1 MVRQHNGLP
10 RTSTFSSLKTECVTV
25 CDKRGPG
32 EVFKFRFLRWKDY
45 CGLSVWASKIESVL
59 KSGRGRQNRRSER
72 QDERKT
78 PPTPFLAL
86 KMEQGKGTWAIRE
99 IISTGLW
106 RHQKDMYLMI
116 TMHQFFFKPLKVHK
130 CSFFQMSIILLVF
143 CFNWCWDDKYSGPS
157 LFKDSVFVSSS
168 LAKIYDTQ
176 ISTHCAFVHVC
187 GHMQSDI
194 WVPRDSCYQLTLHQ
208 LILCLLLLGCKQ
220 MSFPW
225 SLSVTI
231 FMFVLG
237 DFDI

>member
-1 MVRQHNGLP
+1 MGYQGHP
-10 RTSTFSSLKTECVTV
+10 HYH
-25 CDKRGPG
+25 P
-32 EVFKFRFLRWKDY
+32 WK
-45 CGLSVWASKIESVL
+45 LSVLQYVTKEALEKSLSSGSWDEKITVDYLCGHSKIESVL

-130 CSFFQMSIILLVF
+130 CSFLQMSVILLVF

-157 LFKDSVFVSSS
+157 LFKDSVF
-168 LAKIYDTQ
+168 
-176 ISTHCAFVHVC
+176 
-187 GHMQSDI
+187 
-194 WVPRDSCYQLTLHQ
+194 
-208 LILCLLLLGCKQ
+208 
-220 MSFPW
+220 
-225 SLSVTI
+225 
-231 FMFVLG
+231 
-237 DFDI
+237 